1 MTENQTPKDEN
12 SQETMN
18 SGKLETVQ
26 KIDSNILPQDNNVTD
41 STTEIEETA
50 TPANTSDNTQAS
62 ETKNSNK
69 KIKNDGKVASF
80 RVSQALYKTILT
92 NLQVILVVFVVGL
105 IGWLAWY
112 LSPLTASNTTYN
124 AEANENA
131 VSLVVDNLGM
141 ADVVNQANSQNTN
154 TQSANANLSSSVNAT
169 PAKTCDL
176 TQPKNQARFTDSINR
191 VNQSLLSLYQQKR
204 LANQYQLQTAS
215 LWQQACEQHI
225 NEDALAF
232 ALKTLANP
240 ERLLQLQWREQQPN
254 RRNQNDPN
262 VAHMPTNWLTQ
273 TNPWYGLP
281 GCVYIKTA
289 KTADN
294 QTGYLYVDSRGNTMT
309 DTGDVDSLTQL
320 CNNPRLIPMSVKSL
334 LAKSLTGAATLPN
347 APASDPN
354 NAFNKTKNDIQNQ
367 ANGVLQT
374 LQDKPTQDPK
384 KRIASTSKTEVA
396 LPTNLGLMYSEL
408 SNIHASH
415 FDRQLLDAYQSYQQK
430 NDQRSWWQKLT
441 APPINSINVDGSDIK
456 IGYNMALTLDP
467 AVQTTAQQVADCVTN
482 NPNGADCNN
491 VLSPALQNVANGMY
505 ENALVRSIGI
515 AVIDVK
521 TQGVLALA
529 SADSNCYRADNG
541 DTTIKP
547 TGCPILWKKDWSKQN
562 LMNHALYQTVYPGST
577 VKTVQALALVRANP
591 RFKNMQTSEAQY
603 LKQVIASSSTE
614 KVANFLYCQRTTS
627 AMSLQRDRQGVC
639 PGMPAFKKASDDM
652 GWSVNCADKGGVN
665 CGFKDLLF
673 GKAYNSDPML
683 QSRYFSGVLL
693 TDGKQDYTTKQ
704 LQFTESQVASC
715 VKANGGRMNGACR
728 QGGDMLNASMNQVF
742 GAGNAKTSVLGVSDM
757 FANLLIADNGATQRR
772 GVHLIEDLWGVNQ
785 IPLRPK
791 AWRGDAQSQETLTT
805 ATSQLGAMPLGINQS
820 EARGALNLLS
830 GTLLA
835 GTGLGGGNGTGFT
848 ACNQAIGSCAWTQG
862 VMVGKTGTPGFNYP
876 TTQNGRSFYTPNVTV
891 SMVANLCN
899 NADIRA
905 GKTQPSVACYARPY
919 KWFVYGLK
927 DKNGKWDKAVAVL
940 VERNW
945 TKNGLVDDPRD
956 GINRAVQA
964 GMILAKQ
971 MYQSSAISRP
981 ASAKPL
987 ADSVASPVTDTTQ
1000 AVKKTQTHQSKS

>member
-1 MTENQTPKDEN
+1 
-12 SQETMN
+12 
-18 SGKLETVQ
+18 
-26 KIDSNILPQDNNVTD
+26 
-41 STTEIEETA
+41 
-50 TPANTSDNTQAS
+50 
-62 ETKNSNK
+62 
-69 KIKNDGKVASF
+69 
-80 RVSQALYKTILT
+80 
-92 NLQVILVVFVVGL
+92 
-105 IGWLAWY
+105 
-112 LSPLTASNTTYN
+112 
-124 AEANENA
+124 
-131 VSLVVDNLGM
+131 
-141 ADVVNQANSQNTN
+141 
-154 TQSANANLSSSVNAT
+154 
-169 PAKTCDL
+169 
-176 TQPKNQARFTDSINR
+176 
-191 VNQSLLSLYQQKR
+191 
-204 LANQYQLQTAS
+204 
-215 LWQQACEQHI
+215 
-225 NEDALAF
+225 
-232 ALKTLANP
+232 
-240 ERLLQLQWREQQPN
+240 
-254 RRNQNDPN
+254 
-262 VAHMPTNWLTQ
+262 
-273 TNPWYGLP
+273 
-281 GCVYIKTA
+281 
-289 KTADN
+289 
-294 QTGYLYVDSRGNTMT
+294 
-309 DTGDVDSLTQL
+309 
-320 CNNPRLIPMSVKSL
+320 
-334 LAKSLTGAATLPN
+334 
-347 APASDPN
+347 
-354 NAFNKTKNDIQNQ
+354 
-367 ANGVLQT
+367 
-374 LQDKPTQDPK
+374 
-384 KRIASTSKTEVA
+384 
-396 LPTNLGLMYSEL
+396 
-408 SNIHASH
+408 
-415 FDRQLLDAYQSYQQK
+415 
-430 NDQRSWWQKLT
+430 
-441 APPINSINVDGSDIK
+441 
-456 IGYNMALTLDP
+456 
-467 AVQTTAQQVADCVTN
+467 
-482 NPNGADCNN
+482 
-491 VLSPALQNVANGMY
+491 
-505 ENALVRSIGI
+505 
-515 AVIDVK
+515 
-521 TQGVLALA
+521 
-529 SADSNCYRADNG
+529 
-541 DTTIKP
+541 
-547 TGCPILWKKDWSKQN
+547 
-562 LMNHALYQTVYPGST
+562 MNHALYQTVYPGST

-603 LKQVIASSSTE
+603 LKQVMASSSTE

-820 EARGALNLLS
+820 DARGALNLLS

-835 GTGLGGGNGTGFT
+835 GTGLGGGNGTGFA

-876 TTQNGRSFYTPNVTV
+876 ISQNGRSFYTPNVTV

-964 GMILAKQ
+964 GMMLAKQ

-981 ASAKPL
+981 TSANPL

-1000 AVKKTQTHQSKS
+1000 AVKKTQHQSKS

>member
-18 SGKLETVQ
+18 SGKLETVNNTGSDTLSQ
-26 KIDSNILPQDNNVTD
+26 DENVADSVDVEQIT
-41 STTEIEETA
+41 
-50 TPANTSDNTQAS
+50 TPANASDNTQAS
-62 ETKNSNK
+62 ETKNTNK

-232 ALKTLANP
+232 ALKTLASP

-294 QTGYLYVDSRGNTMT
+294 QTGYLYVDNRGNAT
-309 DTGDVDSLTQL
+309 DTGDVDPLTQL

-334 LAKSLTGAATLPN
+334 LAKSLTGSVTLPN
-347 APASDPN
+347 APASDTN

-491 VLSPALQNVANGMY
+491 VLSPALQNVAGGMY

-591 RFKNMQTSEAQY
+591 RFKNMQTPEAQY
-603 LKQVIASSSTE
+603 LKQVMASSSTE

-627 AMSLQRDRQGVC
+627 EMSLQRDRQGVC
-639 PGMPAFKKASDDM
+639 QGMPAFKKASDDM

-820 EARGALNLLS
+820 DARGALNLLS

-835 GTGLGGGNGTGFT
+835 GTGLGGGNGTAFA

-876 TTQNGRSFYTPNVTV
+876 TRQNGRSFYTPNVTV

-905 GKTQPSVACYARPY
+905 GKAQPSVACYARPY

-981 ASAKPL
+981 ANANPL
-987 ADSVASPVTDTTQ
+987 VDSVASPVTDATQ
-1000 AVKKTQTHQSKS
+1000 AVKKTQTHQ

>member
-1 MTENQTPKDEN
+1 MTENQTPKDDN
-12 SQETMN
+12 NQETMN

-26 KIDSNILPQDNNVTD
+26 NIDSNILPQDNNVID
-41 STTEIEETA
+41 STTEVEETA
-50 TPANTSDNTQAS
+50 TPANASDNTQAS
-62 ETKNSNK
+62 ETKNTNK
-69 KIKNDGKVASF
+69 KIKNDGKVSSF

-232 ALKTLANP
+232 ALKTLASP

-294 QTGYLYVDSRGNTMT
+294 QTGYLYVDNRGNAT
-309 DTGDVDSLTQL
+309 DTGDVDPLTQL

-334 LAKSLTGAATLPN
+334 AVKPLTGAATLPN
-347 APASDPN
+347 AGVADPN

-441 APPINSINVDGSDIK
+441 APPINSINVEGSDIK

-482 NPNGADCNN
+482 SPNGADCNS

-505 ENALVRSIGI
+505 ESALVRSIGI

-577 VKTVQALALVRANP
+577 VKTVQALALVSANP
-591 RFKNMQTSEAQY
+591 RFKNMQTPEAQY
-603 LKQVIASSSTE
+603 LKQVMASSSTE
-614 KVANFLYCQRTTS
+614 KVANFLYCYRTTS

-820 EARGALNLLS
+820 DARGALNLLS

-835 GTGLGGGNGTGFT
+835 GTGLGGGNGTAFA

-862 VMVGKTGTPGFNYP
+862 VIVGKTGTPGFNYP
-876 TTQNGRSFYTPNVTV
+876 TRQNGRSFYTPNVTA

-905 GKTQPSVACYARPY
+905 GKAQPSVACYARPY

-981 ASAKPL
+981 ANANPL

-1000 AVKKTQTHQSKS
+1000 AVKKIQHQ

>member
-1 MTENQTPKDEN
+1 
-12 SQETMN
+12 
-18 SGKLETVQ
+18 
-26 KIDSNILPQDNNVTD
+26 
-41 STTEIEETA
+41 
-50 TPANTSDNTQAS
+50 
-62 ETKNSNK
+62 
-69 KIKNDGKVASF
+69 
-80 RVSQALYKTILT
+80 
-92 NLQVILVVFVVGL
+92 
-105 IGWLAWY
+105 
-112 LSPLTASNTTYN
+112 
-124 AEANENA
+124 
-131 VSLVVDNLGM
+131 
-141 ADVVNQANSQNTN
+141 
-154 TQSANANLSSSVNAT
+154 
-169 PAKTCDL
+169 
-176 TQPKNQARFTDSINR
+176 
-191 VNQSLLSLYQQKR
+191 
-204 LANQYQLQTAS
+204 
-215 LWQQACEQHI
+215 
-225 NEDALAF
+225 
-232 ALKTLANP
+232 
-240 ERLLQLQWREQQPN
+240 WREQQPN

-294 QTGYLYVDSRGNTMT
+294 QTGYLYVDSRGNTVT
-309 DTGDVDSLTQL
+309 DTGDVDPLTQL

-374 LQDKPTQDPK
+374 LQDKPTQDPT

-430 NDQRSWWQKLT
+430 NDQRNWWQKLT

-482 NPNGADCNN
+482 NPNGVDCNS
-491 VLSPALQNVANGMY
+491 VLSPALQNVAGGMY

-591 RFKNMQTSEAQY
+591 RFKNMQTPEAQY

-614 KVANFLYCQRTTS
+614 KVANFLYCHRTTS
-627 AMSLQRDRQGVC
+627 AMSLQRDRQGIC

-715 VKANGGRMNGACR
+715 VKAN
-728 QGGDMLNASMNQVF
+728 
-742 GAGNAKTSVLGVSDM
+742 
-757 FANLLIADNGATQRR
+757 
-772 GVHLIEDLWGVNQ
+772 
-785 IPLRPK
+785 
-791 AWRGDAQSQETLTT
+791 
-805 ATSQLGAMPLGINQS
+805 
-820 EARGALNLLS
+820 
-830 GTLLA
+830 
-835 GTGLGGGNGTGFT
+835 
-848 ACNQAIGSCAWTQG
+848 
-862 VMVGKTGTPGFNYP
+862 
-876 TTQNGRSFYTPNVTV
+876 
-891 SMVANLCN
+891 
-899 NADIRA
+899 
-905 GKTQPSVACYARPY
+905 
-919 KWFVYGLK
+919 
-927 DKNGKWDKAVAVL
+927 
-940 VERNW
+940 
-945 TKNGLVDDPRD
+945 
-956 GINRAVQA
+956 
-964 GMILAKQ
+964 
-971 MYQSSAISRP
+971 
-981 ASAKPL
+981 
-987 ADSVASPVTDTTQ
+987 
-1000 AVKKTQTHQSKS
+1000 

>member
-26 KIDSNILPQDNNVTD
+26 NIGSDTLSQDENVADSVDVEQI
-41 STTEIEETA
+41 TT
-50 TPANTSDNTQAS
+50 PDNTQAS
-62 ETKNSNK
+62 ETKNTNK

-131 VSLVVDNLGM
+131 VAVVVDNLGM

-176 TQPKNQARFTDSINR
+176 TQPKNQARFTDGINR

-232 ALKTLANP
+232 ALKTLASP
-240 ERLLQLQWREQQPN
+240 DRLLQLQWREQQPN

-294 QTGYLYVDSRGNTMT
+294 QTGYLYVDSRGNAMT
-309 DTGDVDSLTQL
+309 DTGDVDPLTQL
-320 CNNPRLIPMSVKSL
+320 CNNPRLIPVSVKSL

-347 APASDPN
+347 AQAADPN
-354 NAFNKTKNDIQNQ
+354 NAFTKTKNDIQNQ

-415 FDRQLLDAYQSYQQK
+415 FDHQLLDAYQSYQQK

-467 AVQTTAQQVADCVTN
+467 AVQTIAQQVADCVTN
-482 NPNGADCNN
+482 NPNAADCNS
-491 VLSPALQNVANGMY
+491 VLSPTLQNVANGMY

-547 TGCPILWKKDWSKQN
+547 TGC
-562 LMNHALYQTVYPGST
+562 H
-577 VKTVQALALVRANP
+577 LA
-591 RFKNMQTSEAQY
+591 
-603 LKQVIASSSTE
+603 
-614 KVANFLYCQRTTS
+614 
-627 AMSLQRDRQGVC
+627 
-639 PGMPAFKKASDDM
+639 
-652 GWSVNCADKGGVN
+652 
-665 CGFKDLLF
+665 F
-673 GKAYNSDPML
+673 GKL
-683 QSRYFSGVLL
+683 
-693 TDGKQDYTTKQ
+693 
-704 LQFTESQVASC
+704 
-715 VKANGGRMNGACR
+715 
-728 QGGDMLNASMNQVF
+728 
-742 GAGNAKTSVLGVSDM
+742 
-757 FANLLIADNGATQRR
+757 
-772 GVHLIEDLWGVNQ
+772 
-785 IPLRPK
+785 
-791 AWRGDAQSQETLTT
+791 
-805 ATSQLGAMPLGINQS
+805 
-820 EARGALNLLS
+820 
-830 GTLLA
+830 
-835 GTGLGGGNGTGFT
+835 
-848 ACNQAIGSCAWTQG
+848 
-862 VMVGKTGTPGFNYP
+862 
-876 TTQNGRSFYTPNVTV
+876 
-891 SMVANLCN
+891 
-899 NADIRA
+899 
-905 GKTQPSVACYARPY
+905 
-919 KWFVYGLK
+919 
-927 DKNGKWDKAVAVL
+927 
-940 VERNW
+940 
-945 TKNGLVDDPRD
+945 
-956 GINRAVQA
+956 
-964 GMILAKQ
+964 
-971 MYQSSAISRP
+971 
-981 ASAKPL
+981 
-987 ADSVASPVTDTTQ
+987 
-1000 AVKKTQTHQSKS
+1000 

>member
-18 SGKLETVQ
+18 SGKLETVNNTGSDTLSQ
-26 KIDSNILPQDNNVTD
+26 DENVADSVDVEQIT
-41 STTEIEETA
+41 
-50 TPANTSDNTQAS
+50 TPANASDNTQAS

-154 TQSANANLSSSVNAT
+154 TQSANANLSTSVNAT

-176 TQPKNQARFTDSINR
+176 MQPKNQARFTDSINR

-232 ALKTLANP
+232 ALKTLASP

-309 DTGDVDSLTQL
+309 DTGDVDPLTQL

-347 APASDPN
+347 AGVADPN

-441 APPINSINVDGSDIK
+441 APPINSINVDGSNIK
-456 IGYNMALTLDP
+456 IGYNMAVVYRLKKFSISSNTSP
-467 AVQTTAQQVADCVTN
+467 GC
-482 NPNGADCNN
+482 
-491 VLSPALQNVANGMY
+491 LS
-505 ENALVRSIGI
+505 
-515 AVIDVK
+515 
-521 TQGVLALA
+521 
-529 SADSNCYRADNG
+529 
-541 DTTIKP
+541 
-547 TGCPILWKKDWSKQN
+547 
-562 LMNHALYQTVYPGST
+562 
-577 VKTVQALALVRANP
+577 
-591 RFKNMQTSEAQY
+591 
-603 LKQVIASSSTE
+603 
-614 KVANFLYCQRTTS
+614 
-627 AMSLQRDRQGVC
+627 
-639 PGMPAFKKASDDM
+639 
-652 GWSVNCADKGGVN
+652 
-665 CGFKDLLF
+665 
-673 GKAYNSDPML
+673 
-683 QSRYFSGVLL
+683 
-693 TDGKQDYTTKQ
+693 
-704 LQFTESQVASC
+704 
-715 VKANGGRMNGACR
+715 
-728 QGGDMLNASMNQVF
+728 SM
-742 GAGNAKTSVLGVSDM
+742 
-757 FANLLIADNGATQRR
+757 
-772 GVHLIEDLWGVNQ
+772 
-785 IPLRPK
+785 
-791 AWRGDAQSQETLTT
+791 
-805 ATSQLGAMPLGINQS
+805 
-820 EARGALNLLS
+820 
-830 GTLLA
+830 
-835 GTGLGGGNGTGFT
+835 
-848 ACNQAIGSCAWTQG
+848 
-862 VMVGKTGTPGFNYP
+862 
-876 TTQNGRSFYTPNVTV
+876 
-891 SMVANLCN
+891 
-899 NADIRA
+899 
-905 GKTQPSVACYARPY
+905 
-919 KWFVYGLK
+919 
-927 DKNGKWDKAVAVL
+927 
-940 VERNW
+940 
-945 TKNGLVDDPRD
+945 
-956 GINRAVQA
+956 INR
-964 GMILAKQ
+964 
-971 MYQSSAISRP
+971 
-981 ASAKPL
+981 
-987 ADSVASPVTDTTQ
+987 
-1000 AVKKTQTHQSKS
+1000 

>member
-1 MTENQTPKDEN
+1 MTENQTAKDEN

-26 KIDSNILPQDNNVTD
+26 NIDLDNPSPTD
-41 STTEIEETA
+41 SINALDDRETA
-50 TPANTSDNTQAS
+50 MPS
-62 ETKNSNK
+62 NSSK
-69 KIKNDGKVASF
+69 KAKTIKDDSRPASF

-105 IGWLAWY
+105 IGWVAWY

-169 PAKTCDL
+169 PAKTCNL

-232 ALKTLANP
+232 ALKTLASP

-294 QTGYLYVDSRGNTMT
+294 QTGYLYVDNRGNAT
-309 DTGDVDSLTQL
+309 DTGDVDPLTQL
-320 CNNPRLIPMSVKSL
+320 CNNPRLIPVSVKSL
-334 LAKSLTGAATLPN
+334 LAKSLTGSVTLPN

-354 NAFNKTKNDIQNQ
+354 NAFNKAKNDIQNQ

-482 NPNGADCNN
+482 NPNGVDCNS
-491 VLSPALQNVANGMY
+491 VLSPALQNVADGMY

-591 RFKNMQTSEAQY
+591 RFKNMQTPEAQY
-603 LKQVIASSSTE
+603 LKQVMASSSTE
-614 KVANFLYCQRTTS
+614 KVANFLYCYRTTS

-820 EARGALNLLS
+820 DARGALNLLS

-835 GTGLGGGNGTGFT
+835 GTGLGGGNGTAFA

-876 TTQNGRSFYTPNVTV
+876 TRQNGRSFYTPNVTV

-981 ASAKPL
+981 TSANPL
-987 ADSVASPVTDTTQ
+987 ADSVANLAPDATQ
-1000 AVKKTQTHQSKS
+1000 AVKKTQHQSKS

>member
-12 SQETMN
+12 SQETMK
-18 SGKLETVQ
+18 SGKLETVNNTGSDTLSQ
-26 KIDSNILPQDNNVTD
+26 DGNVADSVDF
-41 STTEIEETA
+41 EETA
-50 TPANTSDNTQAS
+50 TPANASDNTQAS
-62 ETKNSNK
+62 ETKNTNK

-232 ALKTLANP
+232 ALKTLASP

-294 QTGYLYVDSRGNTMT
+294 QTGYLYVDNRGNTMT
-309 DTGDVDSLTQL
+309 DTGGVDPLTQL
-320 CNNPRLIPMSVKSL
+320 CNNPRLIPVSVKSL
-334 LAKSLTGAATLPN
+334 AVKPLTGAATLPN
-347 APASDPN
+347 AGVGDPN

-430 NDQRSWWQKLT
+430 NDQRNWWQKLT

-467 AVQTTAQQVADCVTN
+467 AIQTAAQQVADCVTN
-482 NPNGADCNN
+482 NPNGAECNS

-591 RFKNMQTSEAQY
+591 RFKNMQTPEAQY

-791 AWRGDAQSQETLTT
+791 AWRGDAQSQATLTT
-805 ATSQLGAMPLGINQS
+805 ATSQLGAMPLNINQS
-820 EARGALNLLS
+820 DARGALNLLS

-835 GTGLGGGNGTGFT
+835 GTGLGGGNGTAFT

-876 TTQNGRSFYTPNVTV
+876 TRQNGRSFYTPNVTV

-905 GKTQPSVACYARPY
+905 GKAQPSVACYARPY

-964 GMILAKQ
+964 GMMLAKQ
-971 MYQSSAISRP
+971 MYQSSAISHP
-981 ASAKPL
+981 ASANPL
-987 ADSVASPVTDTTQ
+987 ADSVANSATDATQ
-1000 AVKKTQTHQSKS
+1000 AVKKTQTHQ

>member
-18 SGKLETVQ
+18 SGKLETVNNTGSDTLSQ
-26 KIDSNILPQDNNVTD
+26 DENVADSVDVEQIT
-41 STTEIEETA
+41 
-50 TPANTSDNTQAS
+50 TPANASDNTQAS
-62 ETKNSNK
+62 ETKNTNK

-232 ALKTLANP
+232 ALRTLASP

-262 VAHMPTNWLTQ
+262 VAHMPINWLTQ

-294 QTGYLYVDSRGNTMT
+294 QTGYLYVDNRGNTMT
-309 DTGDVDSLTQL
+309 DTGDVDPLTQL
-320 CNNPRLIPMSVKSL
+320 CNNPRLIPVSVKSL
-334 LAKSLTGAATLPN
+334 LAKSLTGSVTLPN
-347 APASDPN
+347 AQAGELN
-354 NAFNKTKNDIQNQ
+354 NTFNKTKNDIQNQ

-482 NPNGADCNN
+482 NPNGADCNS

-591 RFKNMQTSEAQY
+591 RFKNMQTTEAKY
-603 LKQVIASSSTE
+603 LKQVMASSSTE

-715 VKANGGRMNGACR
+715 IKANGGRMNGACR

-805 ATSQLGAMPLGINQS
+805 ATSQLGAMPLNINQS
-820 EARGALNLLS
+820 DARGALNLLS

-835 GTGLGGGNGTGFT
+835 GTGFA

-876 TTQNGRSFYTPNVTV
+876 TTQNGRSFYTPNVTA

-905 GKTQPSVACYARPY
+905 GKAQPSVACYARPY

-971 MYQSSAISRP
+971 MYQSSAISHP
-981 ASAKPL
+981 ASANSR
-987 ADSVASPVTDTTQ
+987 ADSVASPVTDATQ
-1000 AVKKTQTHQSKS
+1000 AVKKTQTH

>member
-26 KIDSNILPQDNNVTD
+26 NIDSNILPQDNNVID
-41 STTEIEETA
+41 STTEVEETA
-50 TPANTSDNTQAS
+50 TPANASDNTQAT
-62 ETKNSNK
+62 ETKNTNK

-169 PAKTCDL
+169 PAKTCNL

-232 ALKTLANP
+232 ALKTLASP

-294 QTGYLYVDSRGNTMT
+294 QTGYLYVDNRGNAT
-309 DTGDVDSLTQL
+309 DTGDVDPLTQL

-334 LAKSLTGAATLPN
+334 AVKPLTGAATLPN
-347 APASDPN
+347 AGVADPN

-441 APPINSINVDGSDIK
+441 APPINSINVEGSDIK

-482 NPNGADCNN
+482 SPNGADCNS

-505 ENALVRSIGI
+505 ESALVRSIGI

-591 RFKNMQTSEAQY
+591 RFKNMQTPEAQY
-603 LKQVIASSSTE
+603 LKQVMASSSTE

-627 AMSLQRDRQGVC
+627 EMSLQRDRQGVC
-639 PGMPAFKKASDDM
+639 QGMPAFKKASDDM

-673 GKAYNSDPML
+673 GKAYNSEPML

-820 EARGALNLLS
+820 DARGALNLLS

-835 GTGLGGGNGTGFT
+835 GTGLGGGNGTAFA

-876 TTQNGRSFYTPNVTV
+876 TRQNGRSFYTPNVTV

-905 GKTQPSVACYARPY
+905 GKAQPSVACYARPY

-971 MYQSSAISRP
+971 MYQISAISRP
-981 ASAKPL
+981 ANANPL
-987 ADSVASPVTDTTQ
+987 VDSVASPVTDATQ
-1000 AVKKTQTHQSKS
+1000 AVKKTQTHQ

>member
-26 KIDSNILPQDNNVTD
+26 NIDLDNPSPTD
-41 STTEIEETA
+41 SINDLDDRETA
-50 TPANTSDNTQAS
+50 MPS
-62 ETKNSNK
+62 NSSK
-69 KIKNDGKVASF
+69 KAKTIKDDSRPASF

-105 IGWLAWY
+105 IGWVAWY

-232 ALKTLANP
+232 ALKTLASP

-294 QTGYLYVDSRGNTMT
+294 QTGYLYVDNRGNTT
-309 DTGDVDSLTQL
+309 DTGDVDPLTQL
-320 CNNPRLIPMSVKSL
+320 CNNPRLIPVSVKSL

-354 NAFNKTKNDIQNQ
+354 NAFTKTKNDIQNQ

-441 APPINSINVDGSDIK
+441 APPINSINVDGSNIK
-456 IGYNMALTLDP
+456 IGYNMALTLEP

-482 NPNGADCNN
+482 SPNGADCNS

-591 RFKNMQTSEAQY
+591 RFKNMQTPEAQY

-639 PGMPAFKKASDDM
+639 QGMPAFKKASDDM

-791 AWRGDAQSQETLTT
+791 AWRGDAQSQETMTT

-820 EARGALNLLS
+820 DARGALNLLS

-835 GTGLGGGNGTGFT
+835 GTGLGGGNGTAFA
-848 ACNQAIGSCAWTQG
+848 ACNQAIGSCTWTQG

-876 TTQNGRSFYTPNVTV
+876 TRQNGRSFYTPNVTV

-964 GMILAKQ
+964 GMVLAKQ
-971 MYQSSAISRP
+971 MYQSSAISHP
-981 ASAKPL
+981 TSANP
-987 ADSVASPVTDTTQ
+987 VASPVTEAEQ
-1000 AVKKTQTHQSKS
+1000 AVKKTQTHQ

>member
-18 SGKLETVQ
+18 SGKLETVNNTGSDTLSQ
-26 KIDSNILPQDNNVTD
+26 DENVADSVDV
-41 STTEIEETA
+41 EETA
-50 TPANTSDNTQAS
+50 TPANASDNTQAS
-62 ETKNSNK
+62 ETKNTNK

-232 ALKTLANP
+232 ALRTLASP

-262 VAHMPTNWLTQ
+262 VAHMPINWLTQ

-294 QTGYLYVDSRGNTMT
+294 QTGYLYVDNRGNAT
-309 DTGDVDSLTQL
+309 DTGDVDPLTQL
-320 CNNPRLIPMSVKSL
+320 CNNPRLIPVSVKSL
-334 LAKSLTGAATLPN
+334 LAKSLTGSVTLPN

-354 NAFNKTKNDIQNQ
+354 NAFTKTKNDIQNQ

-441 APPINSINVDGSDIK
+441 APPINSINIDGSDIK

-482 NPNGADCNN
+482 NPNGTDCDS

-591 RFKNMQTSEAQY
+591 RFKNMQTPEARY
-603 LKQVIASSSTE
+603 LKQVMASSSTE

-820 EARGALNLLS
+820 DARGALNLLS

-835 GTGLGGGNGTGFT
+835 GTGLGGGNGTAFA

-876 TTQNGRSFYTPNVTV
+876 TRQNGRSFYTPNVTV

-905 GKTQPSVACYARPY
+905 GKAQPSVACYARPY

-964 GMILAKQ
+964 GMMLAKQ

-981 ASAKPL
+981 TSANPL
-987 ADSVASPVTDTTQ
+987 ADSVANSATDATQ
-1000 AVKKTQTHQSKS
+1000 AVKKTQHQSKS

>member
-18 SGKLETVQ
+18 SGDLETVNNTGSDTLSQ
-26 KIDSNILPQDNNVTD
+26 DENVADSVDF
-41 STTEIEETA
+41 EETA
-50 TPANTSDNTQAS
+50 TPANASDNTQAS
-62 ETKNSNK
+62 ETKNTNK

-169 PAKTCDL
+169 PAKMCDL

-191 VNQSLLSLYQQKR
+191 VNQSLLTLYQQKR

-232 ALKTLANP
+232 ALKTLASP

-309 DTGDVDSLTQL
+309 DTGDVDPLTQL
-320 CNNPRLIPMSVKSL
+320 CNNPRLIPVSVKSL
-334 LAKSLTGAATLPN
+334 VVKPLTGAATLPN

-482 NPNGADCNN
+482 NPNGTDCNN
-491 VLSPALQNVANGMY
+491 VLSPALQKVATFSVDELAITCLRYCASGVCIFLKRGLARTSA
-505 ENALVRSIGI
+505 NACTVLTVEPGYTVWYNAWFMRFCLLQSFFHSIGQPVGLI
-515 AVIDVK
+515 VVSP
-521 TQGVLALA
+521 L
-529 SADSNCYRADNG
+529 SAR
-541 DTTIKP
+541 
-547 TGCPILWKKDWSKQN
+547 
-562 LMNHALYQTVYPGST
+562 
-577 VKTVQALALVRANP
+577 
-591 RFKNMQTSEAQY
+591 
-603 LKQVIASSSTE
+603 
-614 KVANFLYCQRTTS
+614 
-627 AMSLQRDRQGVC
+627 
-639 PGMPAFKKASDDM
+639 
-652 GWSVNCADKGGVN
+652 
-665 CGFKDLLF
+665 
-673 GKAYNSDPML
+673 
-683 QSRYFSGVLL
+683 
-693 TDGKQDYTTKQ
+693 
-704 LQFTESQVASC
+704 
-715 VKANGGRMNGACR
+715 
-728 QGGDMLNASMNQVF
+728 
-742 GAGNAKTSVLGVSDM
+742 
-757 FANLLIADNGATQRR
+757 
-772 GVHLIEDLWGVNQ
+772 
-785 IPLRPK
+785 
-791 AWRGDAQSQETLTT
+791 
-805 ATSQLGAMPLGINQS
+805 
-820 EARGALNLLS
+820 
-830 GTLLA
+830 
-835 GTGLGGGNGTGFT
+835 
-848 ACNQAIGSCAWTQG
+848 
-862 VMVGKTGTPGFNYP
+862 
-876 TTQNGRSFYTPNVTV
+876 
-891 SMVANLCN
+891 
-899 NADIRA
+899 
-905 GKTQPSVACYARPY
+905 
-919 KWFVYGLK
+919 
-927 DKNGKWDKAVAVL
+927 
-940 VERNW
+940 
-945 TKNGLVDDPRD
+945 
-956 GINRAVQA
+956 
-964 GMILAKQ
+964 
-971 MYQSSAISRP
+971 
-981 ASAKPL
+981 
-987 ADSVASPVTDTTQ
+987 
-1000 AVKKTQTHQSKS
+1000 

>member
-1 MTENQTPKDEN
+1 MTENQTPKDDN
-12 SQETMN
+12 NQETMN

-26 KIDSNILPQDNNVTD
+26 NIDSNILPQDNNVID
-41 STTEIEETA
+41 STTEVEETA
-50 TPANTSDNTQAS
+50 TPANASDNTQAS
-62 ETKNSNK
+62 ETKNTNK

-232 ALKTLANP
+232 ALKTLASP

-294 QTGYLYVDSRGNTMT
+294 QTGYLYVDNRGNAT
-309 DTGDVDSLTQL
+309 DTGDVDPLTQL
-320 CNNPRLIPMSVKSL
+320 CNNPRLIPVSVKSL
-334 LAKSLTGAATLPN
+334 VVKPLTGAATLPN
-347 APASDPN
+347 APASDTN

-384 KRIASTSKTEVA
+384 KRIASTRKTEVA

-441 APPINSINVDGSDIK
+441 APPINSINIDGSDIK

-482 NPNGADCNN
+482 NPNGTDCDS

-591 RFKNMQTSEAQY
+591 RFKNMQTPEAQY
-603 LKQVIASSSTE
+603 LKQVMASSSTE

-627 AMSLQRDRQGVC
+627 EMSLQRDRQGVC
-639 PGMPAFKKASDDM
+639 QGMPAFKKASDDM

-673 GKAYNSDPML
+673 GKAYNSEPML

-820 EARGALNLLS
+820 DARGALNLLS

-835 GTGLGGGNGTGFT
+835 GTGLGGGNGTAFA

-862 VMVGKTGTPGFNYP
+862 VIVGKTGTPGFNYP
-876 TTQNGRSFYTPNVTV
+876 TRQNGRSFYTPNVTA

-964 GMILAKQ
+964 GMVLAKQ

-981 ASAKPL
+981 ANANPL

-1000 AVKKTQTHQSKS
+1000 AVKKIQHQ

>member
-18 SGKLETVQ
+18 SGKLETVNNTGSDTLSQ
-26 KIDSNILPQDNNVTD
+26 DENVADSVDVEQIT
-41 STTEIEETA
+41 
-50 TPANTSDNTQAS
+50 TPANASDNTQAS
-62 ETKNSNK
+62 ETKNTNK

-169 PAKTCDL
+169 PAKTCNL

-232 ALKTLANP
+232 ALKTLASP

-262 VAHMPTNWLTQ
+262 VAHMPINWLTQ

-294 QTGYLYVDSRGNTMT
+294 QTGYLYVDNRSNTT
-309 DTGDVDSLTQL
+309 DTGDVDPLTQL
-320 CNNPRLIPMSVKSL
+320 CNNPRLIPVSVKSL
-334 LAKSLTGAATLPN
+334 LAKSLTGSVTLPN
-347 APASDPN
+347 APSSDPN
-354 NAFNKTKNDIQNQ
+354 NAFTKTKNDIQNQ

-441 APPINSINVDGSDIK
+441 APPINSINVEGSDIK

-482 NPNGADCNN
+482 SPNGADCNS
-491 VLSPALQNVANGMY
+491 VLSPALQNVAGGMY
-505 ENALVRSIGI
+505 ESALVRSIGI

-591 RFKNMQTSEAQY
+591 RFKNMQTPEAQY
-603 LKQVIASSSTE
+603 LKQVMASSSTE

-627 AMSLQRDRQGVC
+627 EMSLQRDRQGVC
-639 PGMPAFKKASDDM
+639 QGMPAFKKASDDM

-820 EARGALNLLS
+820 DARGALNLLS

-835 GTGLGGGNGTGFT
+835 GTGLGGGNGTAFA

-964 GMILAKQ
+964 GMVLAKQ
-971 MYQSSAISRP
+971 MYQSSAISHP
-981 ASAKPL
+981 ANANPR
-987 ADSVASPVTDTTQ
+987 ADSVASPVTDATQ
-1000 AVKKTQTHQSKS
+1000 AVKKTQTHQ

>member
-18 SGKLETVQ
+18 SGKLETVNNTGSDTLSQ
-26 KIDSNILPQDNNVTD
+26 DENVADSVDVEQITP
-41 STTEIEETA
+41 
-50 TPANTSDNTQAS
+50 PANASDNTQAT
-62 ETKNSNK
+62 ETKNTNK

-80 RVSQALYKTILT
+80 RDSQALDKTIVT

-232 ALKTLANP
+232 ALKTLASP

-294 QTGYLYVDSRGNTMT
+294 QTGYLYVDNRGNAT
-309 DTGDVDSLTQL
+309 DTGDVDPLTQL

-334 LAKSLTGAATLPN
+334 AVKPLTGAATLPN
-347 APASDPN
+347 AGVADPN

-441 APPINSINVDGSDIK
+441 APPINSINIDGSDIK

-482 NPNGADCNN
+482 NPNGTDCDS

-591 RFKNMQTSEAQY
+591 RFKNMQTPEAQY

-639 PGMPAFKKASDDM
+639 QGMPAFKKASDDM

-673 GKAYNSDPML
+673 GKAYNSEPML

-820 EARGALNLLS
+820 DARGALNLLS

-835 GTGLGGGNGTGFT
+835 GTGLGGGNGTAFA

-876 TTQNGRSFYTPNVTV
+876 TRQNGRSFYTPNVTV

-905 GKTQPSVACYARPY
+905 GKAQPSVACYARPY

-964 GMILAKQ
+964 GMMLAKQ

-981 ASAKPL
+981 TSDNPL

-1000 AVKKTQTHQSKS
+1000 AVKKTQHQSKS

>member
-26 KIDSNILPQDNNVTD
+26 NIDSNILPQDNNVID
-41 STTEIEETA
+41 STTEVEETA
-50 TPANTSDNTQAS
+50 TPANASDNTQAT
-62 ETKNSNK
+62 ETKNTNK

-169 PAKTCDL
+169 PAKTCNL

-232 ALKTLANP
+232 ALKTLASP

-294 QTGYLYVDSRGNTMT
+294 QTGYLYVDNRGNAT
-309 DTGDVDSLTQL
+309 DTGDVDPLTQL

-334 LAKSLTGAATLPN
+334 AVKPLTGAATLPN
-347 APASDPN
+347 AGVADPN

-441 APPINSINVDGSDIK
+441 APPINSINVEGSDIK

-482 NPNGADCNN
+482 SPNGADCNS

-505 ENALVRSIGI
+505 ESALVRSIGI

-577 VKTVQALALVRANP
+577 VKTVQALALVSANP
-591 RFKNMQTSEAQY
+591 RFKNMQTPEAQY
-603 LKQVIASSSTE
+603 LKQVMASSSTE
-614 KVANFLYCQRTTS
+614 KVANFLYCYRTTS

-652 GWSVNCADKGGVN
+652 GWSVNCAGKGGVN

-820 EARGALNLLS
+820 DARGALNLLS

-835 GTGLGGGNGTGFT
+835 GTGLGGGNGTAFA
-848 ACNQAIGSCAWTQG
+848 ACNQAIGSCTWTQG

-905 GKTQPSVACYARPY
+905 GKAQPSVACYARPY

-964 GMILAKQ
+964 GMVLAKQ

-981 ASAKPL
+981 ANANPR
-987 ADSVASPVTDTTQ
+987 ADSVASPVTDATQ
-1000 AVKKTQTHQSKS
+1000 AVKKTQTHQ

>member
-26 KIDSNILPQDNNVTD
+26 NIDSNILPQDNNVID
-41 STTEIEETA
+41 STTEVEETA
-50 TPANTSDNTQAS
+50 TPANASDNTQAT
-62 ETKNSNK
+62 ETKNTNK

-169 PAKTCDL
+169 PAKTCNL

-232 ALKTLANP
+232 ALKTLASP

-294 QTGYLYVDSRGNTMT
+294 QTGYLYVDNRGNAT
-309 DTGDVDSLTQL
+309 DTGDVDPLTQL

-334 LAKSLTGAATLPN
+334 AVKPLTGAATLPN
-347 APASDPN
+347 AGVADPN

-441 APPINSINVDGSDIK
+441 APPINSINVEGSDIK
-456 IGYNMALTLDP
+456 IGYNMALTLDL

-482 NPNGADCNN
+482 SPNGADCNS

-505 ENALVRSIGI
+505 ESALVRSIGI

-591 RFKNMQTSEAQY
+591 RFKNMQTPEAQY
-603 LKQVIASSSTE
+603 LKQVMASSSTE

-627 AMSLQRDRQGVC
+627 EMSLQRDRQGVC
-639 PGMPAFKKASDDM
+639 QGMPAFKKASDDM

-673 GKAYNSDPML
+673 GKAYNSEPML

-820 EARGALNLLS
+820 DARGALNLLS

-835 GTGLGGGNGTGFT
+835 GTGLGGGNGTAFA

-876 TTQNGRSFYTPNVTV
+876 TRQNGRSFYTPNVTV

-905 GKTQPSVACYARPY
+905 GKAQPSVACYARPY

-971 MYQSSAISRP
+971 MYQISAISRP
-981 ASAKPL
+981 ANANPL
-987 ADSVASPVTDTTQ
+987 VDSVASPVTDATQ
-1000 AVKKTQTHQSKS
+1000 AVKKTQTHQ

>member
-18 SGKLETVQ
+18 SGNLETVNNTGSDTLSQ
-26 KIDSNILPQDNNVTD
+26 DENVADSVDVEQT
-41 STTEIEETA
+41 
-50 TPANTSDNTQAS
+50 TPANASDNTQAS
-62 ETKNSNK
+62 KTKNTNK
-69 KIKNDGKVASF
+69 KIKDDGKVASF

-92 NLQVILVVFVVGL
+92 NLQVILVVFVVAL
-105 IGWLAWY
+105 IGWVAWY

-141 ADVVNQANSQNTN
+141 ADVVNQANSQNN
-154 TQSANANLSSSVNAT
+154 NNQSANANLSSSVNAT

-176 TQPKNQARFTDSINR
+176 TEPKNQARFTDSINR
-191 VNQSLLSLYQQKR
+191 VNQSLNTLFQQKR

-232 ALKTLANP
+232 ALKTLASP
-240 ERLLQLQWREQQPN
+240 ERLFQLQWREQQPN

-294 QTGYLYVDSRGNTMT
+294 QTGYLYVDSRGNTT
-309 DTGDVDSLTQL
+309 DTGDVDPLTQL

-334 LAKSLTGAATLPN
+334 AVKSLTGSVTLPN
-347 APASDPN
+347 APSSDPN
-354 NAFNKTKNDIQNQ
+354 NAFTKTKNDIQNQ

-441 APPINSINVDGSDIK
+441 APPINSINVDGSNIK

-482 NPNGADCNN
+482 SPNGADCNS

-591 RFKNMQTSEAQY
+591 RFKNMQTPEAQY

-673 GKAYNSDPML
+673 GKPYNSEPML

-791 AWRGDAQSQETLTT
+791 AWRGNAQSQETLTT

-820 EARGALNLLS
+820 DARGALNLLS

-835 GTGLGGGNGTGFT
+835 GTGLGGGNGTAFA
-848 ACNQAIGSCAWTQG
+848 ACNQAIGSCTWTQG

-876 TTQNGRSFYTPNVTV
+876 TTQNGRSFYTPNVTA

-945 TKNGLVDDPRD
+945 TKSGLVDDPRD

-964 GMILAKQ
+964 GMLLAKQ
-971 MYQSSAISRP
+971 MYQSSAINRP
-981 ASAKPL
+981 DSANPL
-987 ADSVASPVTDTTQ
+987 VDSVASPVTDATQ
-1000 AVKKTQTHQSKS
+1000 AVKKTQHQSKS

>member
-26 KIDSNILPQDNNVTD
+26 NIDSNILPQDNNVID
-41 STTEIEETA
+41 STTEVEETA
-50 TPANTSDNTQAS
+50 TPANASDNTQAT
-62 ETKNSNK
+62 ETKNTNK

-169 PAKTCDL
+169 PAKTCNL

-232 ALKTLANP
+232 ALKTLASP

-294 QTGYLYVDSRGNTMT
+294 QTGYLYVDNRGNAT
-309 DTGDVDSLTQL
+309 DTGDVDPLTQL

-334 LAKSLTGAATLPN
+334 AVKPLTGAATLPN
-347 APASDPN
+347 AQAADPN

-367 ANGVLQT
+367 ANGVQT

-441 APPINSINVDGSDIK
+441 APPINSINIDGSDIK

-482 NPNGADCNN
+482 SPNGADCNS
-491 VLSPALQNVANGMY
+491 VLSPALQNVAGGMY
-505 ENALVRSIGI
+505 ESALVRSIGI

-577 VKTVQALALVRANP
+577 VKTVQALALVSANP
-591 RFKNMQTSEAQY
+591 RFKNMQTPEAQY
-603 LKQVIASSSTE
+603 LKQVMASSSTE
-614 KVANFLYCQRTTS
+614 KVANFLYCYRTTS

-820 EARGALNLLS
+820 DARGALNLLS

-835 GTGLGGGNGTGFT
+835 GTGLGGGNGTAFA

-862 VMVGKTGTPGFNYP
+862 VIVGKTGTPGFNYP
-876 TTQNGRSFYTPNVTV
+876 TRQNGRSFYTPNVTA

-964 GMILAKQ
+964 GMVLAKQ

-981 ASAKPL
+981 ANANPR
-987 ADSVASPVTDTTQ
+987 ADSVASPVTDATQ
-1000 AVKKTQTHQSKS
+1000 AVKKTQTHQ

>member
-18 SGKLETVQ
+18 SGKLETVNNTGSDTLSQ
-26 KIDSNILPQDNNVTD
+26 DENVADSADVEQLTP
-41 STTEIEETA
+41 
-50 TPANTSDNTQAS
+50 PANASENTQAS
-62 ETKNSNK
+62 ETKSTNK

-131 VSLVVDNLGM
+131 VALVVDNLGM

-154 TQSANANLSSSVNAT
+154 TQSTNANLSSSVNAT

-232 ALKTLANP
+232 ALKTLASP

-294 QTGYLYVDSRGNTMT
+294 QTGYLYVDNRGNTT
-309 DTGDVDSLTQL
+309 DTGDVDPLTQL

-334 LAKSLTGAATLPN
+334 VVKPLTGSVTLPN
-347 APASDPN
+347 AGVADPN

-430 NDQRSWWQKLT
+430 NDQRNWWQKLT

-456 IGYNMALTLDP
+456 IGYNMVLTLDP

-482 NPNGADCNN
+482 NPNGVDCHS

-547 TGCPILWKKDWSKQN
+547 TGCPILWKKDWTKQN

-591 RFKNMQTSEAQY
+591 RFKNMQTSEAHY
-603 LKQVIASSSTE
+603 LKQVMASSSTE
-614 KVANFLYCQRTTS
+614 KVANFLYCHRTTS

-820 EARGALNLLS
+820 DARGALNLLS

-835 GTGLGGGNGTGFT
+835 GTGLGGGNGTGFA

-876 TTQNGRSFYTPNVTV
+876 ISQNGRSFYTPNVTV

-964 GMILAKQ
+964 GMMLAKQ

-981 ASAKPL
+981 TSANPL
-987 ADSVASPVTDTTQ
+987 ADSAASPVTDTTQ
-1000 AVKKTQTHQSKS
+1000 AVKKTQTHQ

>member
-1 MTENQTPKDEN
+1 MTENQIPKDEN

-18 SGKLETVQ
+18 SGDLETVNNTGSDTLSQ
-26 KIDSNILPQDNNVTD
+26 DKNVADSVDVEQI
-41 STTEIEETA
+41 A

-62 ETKNSNK
+62 ETKNTNK

-225 NEDALAF
+225 NEDELAF
-232 ALKTLANP
+232 ALKTLASP

-294 QTGYLYVDSRGNTMT
+294 QTGYLYVDNRSNTT
-309 DTGDVDSLTQL
+309 DTGDVDPLTQL

-334 LAKSLTGAATLPN
+334 AVKPLTGAATLPN

-456 IGYNMALTLDP
+456 IGYNMALTLNP

-482 NPNGADCNN
+482 NPNGADCNS
-491 VLSPALQNVANGMY
+491 VLSPALQKVANGMY

-591 RFKNMQTSEAQY
+591 RFKNMQTPEARY

-791 AWRGDAQSQETLTT
+791 AWRGDAQSQETMTT

-820 EARGALNLLS
+820 DARGALNLLS

-835 GTGLGGGNGTGFT
+835 GTGLGGGNGTAFT
-848 ACNQAIGSCAWTQG
+848 ACNQAIGSCTWTQG
-862 VMVGKTGTPGFNYP
+862 VIVGKTGTPGFNYP
-876 TTQNGRSFYTPNVTV
+876 TSQNGRSFYTPNVTV

-905 GKTQPSVACYARPY
+905 GKAQPSVACYARPY

-971 MYQSSAISRP
+971 MYQSSAISHP
-981 ASAKPL
+981 TSANPW

-1000 AVKKTQTHQSKS
+1000 AVKKTQTYQ

>member
-18 SGKLETVQ
+18 SGKLETVNNTGSDTLSQ
-26 KIDSNILPQDNNVTD
+26 DENVADSVDVEQIT
-41 STTEIEETA
+41 
-50 TPANTSDNTQAS
+50 TPANASDNTQAS
-62 ETKNSNK
+62 ETKNTNK

-105 IGWLAWY
+105 IGWVAWY

-232 ALKTLANP
+232 ALKTLASP

-294 QTGYLYVDSRGNTMT
+294 QTGYLYVDNRGNTT
-309 DTGDVDSLTQL
+309 DTGDVDPLTQL

-334 LAKSLTGAATLPN
+334 LAKSLTGAVNLPN
-347 APASDPN
+347 AQGADPN

-482 NPNGADCNN
+482 NPNAADCNS

-591 RFKNMQTSEAQY
+591 RFKNMQTPEAQY

-820 EARGALNLLS
+820 DARGALNLLS

-835 GTGLGGGNGTGFT
+835 GTGLGGGNGTAFA

-876 TTQNGRSFYTPNVTV
+876 TRQNGRSFYTPNVTV

-981 ASAKPL
+981 ANA
-987 ADSVASPVTDTTQ
+987 TQ
-1000 AVKKTQTHQSKS
+1000 AVKKTQNHQ

>member
-18 SGKLETVQ
+18 SGKLETVNNTGSDTLSQ
-26 KIDSNILPQDNNVTD
+26 DENVADSVDF
-41 STTEIEETA
+41 EETA
-50 TPANTSDNTQAS
+50 TPANASDNTQAS
-62 ETKNSNK
+62 ETKNTNK

-232 ALKTLANP
+232 ALKTLASP

-294 QTGYLYVDSRGNTMT
+294 QTGYLYVDNRGNAT
-309 DTGDVDSLTQL
+309 DTGDVDPLTQL
-320 CNNPRLIPMSVKSL
+320 CNNPRLIPVSVKSL
-334 LAKSLTGAATLPN
+334 VVKPLTGAATLPN
-347 APASDPN
+347 APASDTN

-384 KRIASTSKTEVA
+384 KRIASTRKTEVA

-441 APPINSINVDGSDIK
+441 APPINSINVEGSDIK

-482 NPNGADCNN
+482 NPNGADCNS
-491 VLSPALQNVANGMY
+491 VLSPALQNVAGGMY

-591 RFKNMQTSEAQY
+591 RFKNMQTPEAQY
-603 LKQVIASSSTE
+603 LKQVMASSSTE

-627 AMSLQRDRQGVC
+627 EMSLQRDRQGVC
-639 PGMPAFKKASDDM
+639 QGMPAFKKASDDM

-673 GKAYNSDPML
+673 GKAYNSEPML

-820 EARGALNLLS
+820 DARGALNLLS

-835 GTGLGGGNGTGFT
+835 GTGLGGGNGTAFA

-862 VMVGKTGTPGFNYP
+862 VIVGKTGTPGFNYP
-876 TTQNGRSFYTPNVTV
+876 TSQNGRSFYTPNVTA

-964 GMILAKQ
+964 GMVLAKQ

-981 ASAKPL
+981 ANANPR
-987 ADSVASPVTDTTQ
+987 ADSVASPVTDATQ
-1000 AVKKTQTHQSKS
+1000 AVKKTQTHQ

>member
-1 MTENQTPKDEN
+1 MTENQNPKDEN

-26 KIDSNILPQDNNVTD
+26 NIDLDNPSPTD
-41 STTEIEETA
+41 SINDLDGRETA
-50 TPANTSDNTQAS
+50 MPS
-62 ETKNSNK
+62 NSSK
-69 KIKNDGKVASF
+69 KAKTIKDDSRPVSF

-105 IGWLAWY
+105 IGWVAWY

-124 AEANENA
+124 AAANENA

-141 ADVVNQANSQNTN
+141 ADVVNQANSQTAN
-154 TQSANANLSSSVNAT
+154 TQSATANLSSSVNAT

-204 LANQYQLQTAS
+204 LANHYQLQTAS

-232 ALKTLANP
+232 ALKTLASP

-309 DTGDVDSLTQL
+309 DTGDVDPLTQL

-334 LAKSLTGAATLPN
+334 LAKSLTGSVTLPN
-347 APASDPN
+347 APSSDPN

-430 NDQRSWWQKLT
+430 NDQRNWWQKLT

-491 VLSPALQNVANGMY
+491 VLSPALQNVAGGMY

-591 RFKNMQTSEAQY
+591 RFKNMQTPEAQY

-704 LQFTESQVASC
+704 LQFTEGQVASC

-742 GAGNAKTSVLGVSDM
+742 GAGNAKISVLGVSDM

-820 EARGALNLLS
+820 DARGALNLLS

-835 GTGLGGGNGTGFT
+835 GTGLGGGNGTAFA

-876 TTQNGRSFYTPNVTV
+876 TRQNGRSFYTPNVTV

-905 GKTQPSVACYARPY
+905 GKAQPSVACYARPY

-971 MYQSSAISRP
+971 MYQSSAISHP

-987 ADSVASPVTDTTQ
+987 ADLVASPVTDATQ
-1000 AVKKTQTHQSKS
+1000 AVKKTQHQSKS

>member
-18 SGKLETVQ
+18 SGKLETVDNTGSETLSQ
-26 KIDSNILPQDNNVTD
+26 DENVADSVDVEQI
-41 STTEIEETA
+41 TTS
-50 TPANTSDNTQAS
+50 ANASDNTQAT
-62 ETKNSNK
+62 ETKNTNK

-105 IGWLAWY
+105 IGWVAWY

-154 TQSANANLSSSVNAT
+154 TQSANANLLSSVNAT

-232 ALKTLANP
+232 ALKTLASP

-294 QTGYLYVDSRGNTMT
+294 QTGYLYVDNRGNAT
-309 DTGDVDSLTQL
+309 DTGDVDPLTQL

-334 LAKSLTGAATLPN
+334 AVKPLTGAATLPN
-347 APASDPN
+347 AGVADPN

-482 NPNGADCNN
+482 SPNGADCNS

-505 ENALVRSIGI
+505 ESALVRSIGI

-591 RFKNMQTSEAQY
+591 RFKNMQTPEAQY

-639 PGMPAFKKASDDM
+639 QGMPAFKKASDDM

-820 EARGALNLLS
+820 DARGALNLLS

-835 GTGLGGGNGTGFT
+835 GTGLGGGNGTAFA

-876 TTQNGRSFYTPNVTV
+876 TSQKGRSFYTPNVTV

-905 GKTQPSVACYARPY
+905 GKAQPSVACYARPY

-981 ASAKPL
+981 TSANPL
-987 ADSVASPVTDTTQ
+987 ADSVANSATDATQ
-1000 AVKKTQTHQSKS
+1000 AVKKTQHQSKI

>member
-18 SGKLETVQ
+18 SGKLETVNNTGSDTLSQ
-26 KIDSNILPQDNNVTD
+26 DENVADSVDVEQIT
-41 STTEIEETA
+41 
-50 TPANTSDNTQAS
+50 TPANASDNTQAS
-62 ETKNSNK
+62 ETKNTNK

-105 IGWLAWY
+105 IGWVAWY

-141 ADVVNQANSQNTN
+141 ADVVSQANSQTAN

-232 ALKTLANP
+232 ALKTLASP

-294 QTGYLYVDSRGNTMT
+294 QTGYLYVDNRGNTT
-309 DTGDVDSLTQL
+309 DTGDVDPLTQL

-334 LAKSLTGAATLPN
+334 LVKPLTGAATLPN

-482 NPNGADCNN
+482 NPNGTDCNS
-491 VLSPALQNVANGMY
+491 VLSPALQNVAGGMY

-591 RFKNMQTSEAQY
+591 RFKNMQTPEAQY
-603 LKQVIASSSTE
+603 LKQVMASSSTE

-627 AMSLQRDRQGVC
+627 AMSLQRDRQGIC

-820 EARGALNLLS
+820 DARGALNLLS

-876 TTQNGRSFYTPNVTV
+876 TRQNGRSFYTPNVTV

-905 GKTQPSVACYARPY
+905 GKAQPSVACYARPY

-971 MYQSSAISRP
+971 MYQSSAISHP
-981 ASAKPL
+981 ASANPMT
-987 ADSVASPVTDTTQ
+987 DSVASPVTEATQ
-1000 AVKKTQTHQSKS
+1000 AVKKTQTHQ

>member
-18 SGKLETVQ
+18 SGDLETVQ
-26 KIDSNILPQDNNVTD
+26 NIGLDNPSPTD
-41 STTEIEETA
+41 SINDLDARETA
-50 TPANTSDNTQAS
+50 MPS
-62 ETKNSNK
+62 NSPK
-69 KIKNDGKVASF
+69 KAKTIKDDSRPASF

-105 IGWLAWY
+105 IGWVACY

-154 TQSANANLSSSVNAT
+154 SQSVNANLSSSVNAT

-232 ALKTLANP
+232 ALRTLASP

-294 QTGYLYVDSRGNTMT
+294 QTGYLYVDNRGNTT
-309 DTGDVDSLTQL
+309 DTGDVDPLTQL
-320 CNNPRLIPMSVKSL
+320 CNNPRLIPASVKSL
-334 LAKSLTGAATLPN
+334 LAKSLTGSVTLPN
-347 APASDPN
+347 APSSDPN
-354 NAFNKTKNDIQNQ
+354 NAFTKTKNDIQNQ

-374 LQDKPTQDPK
+374 LQDKPTQDPT

-482 NPNGADCNN
+482 SPNGADCNS
-491 VLSPALQNVANGMY
+491 VLSPALQNVADGMY

-591 RFKNMQTSEAQY
+591 RFKNMQTPEAQY

-820 EARGALNLLS
+820 DARGALNLLS

-835 GTGLGGGNGTGFT
+835 GTGLGGGNGTAFA

-876 TTQNGRSFYTPNVTV
+876 TRQNGRSFYTPNVTV

-905 GKTQPSVACYARPY
+905 GKAQPSVACYARPY

-1000 AVKKTQTHQSKS
+1000 AVKKTQHQSKS

>member
-18 SGKLETVQ
+18 SGKLETVNNTGSDTLSQ
-26 KIDSNILPQDNNVTD
+26 DENVADSVDVEQIT
-41 STTEIEETA
+41 
-50 TPANTSDNTQAS
+50 TPANASDNTQAS
-62 ETKNSNK
+62 ETNTNK

-191 VNQSLLSLYQQKR
+191 VNQSLLTLYQQKR

-232 ALKTLANP
+232 ALKTLASP

-294 QTGYLYVDSRGNTMT
+294 QTGYLYVDSRGNTT
-309 DTGDVDSLTQL
+309 DTGDVDPLTKL
-320 CNNPRLIPMSVKSL
+320 CNNPRLIPVSVKSL
-334 LAKSLTGAATLPN
+334 LAKSLTGTATLPN
-347 APASDPN
+347 AGVADPN
-354 NAFNKTKNDIQNQ
+354 NAFTKTKNDIQNQ

-415 FDRQLLDAYQSYQQK
+415 FDSQLLDAYQSYQQK

-482 NPNGADCNN
+482 SPNGADCNS

-591 RFKNMQTSEAQY
+591 RFKNMQTPEAQY
-603 LKQVIASSSTE
+603 LKQVMASSSTE
-614 KVANFLYCQRTTS
+614 KVANFLYCHRTTS

-652 GWSVNCADKGGVN
+652 GWSVNCAGKGGVN

-805 ATSQLGAMPLGINQS
+805 ATSQLGATPLGINQS
-820 EARGALNLLS
+820 DARGALNLLS

-835 GTGLGGGNGTGFT
+835 GTGLGGGNGTGFA

-862 VMVGKTGTPGFNYP
+862 VIVGKTGTPGFNYP
-876 TTQNGRSFYTPNVTV
+876 TSQNGRSFYTPNVTA

-905 GKTQPSVACYARPY
+905 GKAQPSVACYARPY

-971 MYQSSAISRP
+971 MYQSSAISHP
-981 ASAKPL
+981 TNDKPL
-987 ADSVASPVTDTTQ
+987 ADLVASPATDTTQ
-1000 AVKKTQTHQSKS
+1000 AVKKTQTH